1 MKSIDIAGHLSY
13 LCRQSSIRMKTD
25 VKKENLGMVRGTP
38 RQLNV
43 LLRKYLQ
50 EAGKKNNYQLV
61 SGGLTYDN
69 LFSDRMLLVLAI
81 REGIPFDFFELLQ
94 KISPFTLTQWSE
106 MLDLSTK
113 SLLRY
118 RDSKRKFKAIHSE
131 KIIEL
136 AEVTRLG
143 LDVFDSGEQ
152 FRLWLETPNQAL
164 GRQKPMDLLHDSYGK
179 DLVAGELTRIDQGI
193 FA

>member
-1 MKSIDIAGHLSY
+1 MKSIDVSGHLSY
-13 LCRQSSIRMKTD
+13 ICRQSSICMKTE
-25 VKKENLGMVRGTP
+25 VKKEGHGMGQGIP

-50 EAGKKNNYQLV
+50 EAGKKNRYPI
-61 SGGLTYDN
+61 SAGGLTFDN

-94 KISPFTLTQWSE
+94 KISPFTLNQWSE

-113 SLLRY
+113 SLMRY

-179 DLVAGELTRIDQGI
+179 DMVAGELTRIDQGI

>member
-1 MKSIDIAGHLSY
+1 
-13 LCRQSSIRMKTD
+13 MKTN
-25 VKKENLGMVRGTP
+25 VKKEEQGMVGEIP

-50 EAGKKNNYQLV
+50 DAGKKNNYQLV
-61 SGGLTYDN
+61 SGGLTFDN
-69 LFSDRMLLVLAI
+69 LFSDRMLLVLVI
-81 REGIPFDFFELLQ
+81 REGIPFDFFELLR

-106 MLDLSTK
+106 MLDISTK

-143 LDVFDSGEQ
+143 LDIFDSGEQ

>member
-1 MKSIDIAGHLSY
+1 MKSIDVAGHLSY
-13 LCRQSSIRMKTD
+13 LCRQSSIRMKTN
-25 VKKENLGMVRGTP
+25 VKKEEQGMVGEIP

-50 EAGKKNNYQLV
+50 DAGKKNNYQLV
-61 SGGLTYDN
+61 SGGLTFDN
-69 LFSDRMLLVLAI
+69 LFSDRMLLVLVI
-81 REGIPFDFFELLQ
+81 REGIPFDFFELLR

-106 MLDLSTK
+106 MLDISTK

-143 LDVFDSGEQ
+143 LDIFDSGEQ

>member
-13 LCRQSSIRMKTD
+13 LCRQSSIRMKTN
-25 VKKENLGMVRGTP
+25 VKKEEQGMVGEIP

-50 EAGKKNNYQLV
+50 DAGKKNNYQLV
-61 SGGLTYDN
+61 SGGLTFDN
-69 LFSDRMLLVLAI
+69 LFSDRMLLVLVI
-81 REGIPFDFFELLQ
+81 REGIPFDFFELLR

-106 MLDLSTK
+106 MLDISTK

-143 LDVFDSGEQ
+143 LDIFDSGEQ